1 MTILIAD
8 DEKLARFQLKSM
20 LCAAETDDLIIY
32 EATNGVNLVE
42 QCRLHRPD
50 IAFVDIRM
58 PQMDGLSA
66 IEQCKVYSIDTEF
79 VITSGYSEFPF
90 AQKSIS
96 LGVAHYLLKPIEAD
110 EINMLMLRLRK
121 KLHES
126 RRELTRDFS
135 LRVMRNFQLWEE
147 VGFYPAEDPCSTMT
161 DKYYGFRFYLDCLP
175 DTEEYRKTYLK
186 LNDALQNL
194 SQELA
199 AQRIMSTLYEPKEAG
214 LDFIVYCDCHSCERL
229 SKKLDRLCCSL
240 SLNTLIVSCLC
251 VTAPDLWSLFCEAKD
266 AADQEEV
273 RFGAA
278 SKVCALDSVHYSM
291 KERELLRA
299 VSELVESFQESD
311 EAHYDKAIERILAE
325 SDNIIVH
332 IDLSHMA
339 SLLGACMGGRFSC
352 GSISDLA
359 HQLKKHRANIYL
371 NGCKQS
377 TDKITYITQYVEKH
391 YMEGISVVYLAEKLQ
406 LTPNYFSKIF
416 HERVGMTF
424 SDYITD
430 VRIKNARRILMTSP
444 DVKVRDV
451 AIMVG
456 YYSPRHFANIFRRLT
471 GCNPSDYRSKQLKE
485 QEEPI

>member
-20 LCAAETDDLIIY
+20 LCTAEPDDLIIY
-32 EATNGVNLVE
+32 EATNGIKLIE

-50 IAFVDIRM
+50 IAFVDIQM

-66 IEQCKVYSIDTEF
+66 IEQCKVYTEETEF
-79 VITSGYSEFPF
+79 VITSGYSDFSF

-96 LGVAHYLLKPIEAD
+96 LGVVHYLLKPIETD
-110 EINMLMLRLRK
+110 EINMLMQRLRK

-147 VGFYPAEDPCSTMT
+147 VGFCPTEDSCSSMT
-161 DKYYGFRFYLDCLP
+161 EKYYGFRFYLDCLP
-175 DTEEYRKTYLK
+175 DAEEYRQTYLK
-186 LNDALQNL
+186 LHDALQNL
-194 SQELA
+194 TQELA
-199 AQRIMSTLYEPKEAG
+199 KQRVMSTLYEPKEVG
-214 LDFIVYCDCHSCERL
+214 LDFIVYCDCQSAARL
-229 SKKLDRLCCSL
+229 NKKIEQLCCSL
-240 SLNTLIVSCLC
+240 SQSTLVVNCLC
-251 VTAPDLWSLFCEAKD
+251 VNAPDLWSLFCETKE
-266 AADQEEV
+266 AAEREEI
-273 RFGAA
+273 RFGV
-278 SKVCALDSVHYSM
+278 SNTVCTLESVHFSA
-291 KERELLRA
+291 KELEFLCTVR
-299 VSELVESFQESD
+299 ELVESFQESD
-311 EAHYDKAIERILAE
+311 EANYDKALELI
-325 SDNIIVH
+325 SSKSNDTMNH
-332 IDLSHMA
+332 IDFAHMTA
-339 SLLGACMGGRFSC
+339 LLGACMGGRFSC
-352 GSISDLA
+352 RNISELTR
-359 HQLKKHRANIYL
+359 QLKKHRANIYL
-371 NGCKQS
+371 NGCKQN
-377 TDKITYITQYVEKH
+377 TDKLTYITQYVEKH
-391 YMEGISVVYLAEKLQ
+391 YMEGLSVVYLAEKLQ

-471 GCNPSDYRSKQLKE
+471 GCNPSDYRSKQFKE
-485 QEEPI
+485 QEKTK